1 MAKIKYSID
10 TLYIAEPEQWDELRN
25 ASSYIA
31 QEMYADLLFVNSG
44 ALMLHENVATLLTD
58 VQSKRVTFL
67 YPEVDVN
74 KVRSKLYSALRKGSS
89 EDGIS
94 FNGTFRFAVV
104 NVKASE
110 VGLTEDL
117 IGLEVR
123 FIEK

>member
-10 TLYIAEPEQWDELRN
+10 TLYIAEPEHWDELRN

-31 QEMYADLLFVNSG
+31 EEMYADLLFVNSG

-58 VQSKRVTFL
+58 VQSKRVTFV

-74 KVRSKLYSALRKGSS
+74 KVRSKLYTLLRRGSS
-89 EDGIS
+89 EGRIS
-94 FNGTFRFAVV
+94 FNGTFRFTVR
-104 NVKASE
+104 NVK
-110 VGLTEDL
+110 VEDENL

>member
-1 MAKIKYSID
+1 MAKVKY
-10 TLYIAEPEQWDELRN
+10 TLETVYIAEPEQWDVLRN

-74 KVRSKLYSALRKGSS
+74 KVRSKLYTLLRKGSS

-94 FNGTFRFAVV
+94 FNGTFRFSVV
-104 NVKASE
+104 NVKGAE
-110 VGLTEDL
+110 VELTEDL
-117 IGLEVR
+117 IGLEIR
-123 FIEK
+123 FIK

>member
-89 EDGIS
+89 

-117 IGLEVR
+117 IGLEIK
-123 FIEK
+123 FIK

>member
-1 MAKIKYSID
+1 MAKVKY
-10 TLYIAEPEQWDELRN
+10 TLETVYIAEPEQWDELRN

-31 QEMYADLLFVNSG
+31 QEMYTDLLFVNSG

-74 KVRSKLYSALRKGSS
+74 KVRSKLYSLLRKGSS

-94 FNGTFRFAVV
+94 FNGTFRFSVV
-104 NVKASE
+104 NVKGAE
-110 VGLTEDL
+110 VELTEDL
-117 IGLEVR
+117 IGLEIR
-123 FIEK
+123 FIK

>member
-1 MAKIKYSID
+1 MAKVKY
-10 TLYIAEPEQWDELRN
+10 TLETVYIAEPEQWDELRN

-44 ALMLHENVATLLTD
+44 ALMLHQNVAALLSD

-74 KVRSKLYSALRKGSS
+74 KVRSKLYSLLRKGSS

-94 FNGTFRFAVV
+94 FNGTFRFSVV
-104 NVKASE
+104 NVKGAE
-110 VGLTEDL
+110 VELTEDL
-117 IGLEVR
+117 IGLEIR
-123 FIEK
+123 FIK

>member
-1 MAKIKYSID
+1 MAEVKY
-10 TLYIAEPEQWDELRN
+10 TLETVYIAEPEQWDELRN

-74 KVRSKLYSALRKGSS
+74 KVRSKLYSLLRKGSS

-94 FNGTFRFAVV
+94 FNGTFRFSVV
-104 NVKASE
+104 NVKGAE
-110 VGLTEDL
+110 VELTEDL
-117 IGLEVR
+117 IGLEIR
-123 FIEK
+123 FIK

>member
-1 MAKIKYSID
+1 MAKVKY
-10 TLYIAEPEQWDELRN
+10 TLETVYIAESERWDELRN

-44 ALMLHENVATLLTD
+44 ALMLHENVAALLSD

-67 YPEVDVN
+67 YPEVDAN

-94 FNGTFRFAVV
+94 FSGTFRFSVV
-104 NVKASE
+104 NVKGAE

-117 IGLEVR
+117 IGLEIR
-123 FIEK
+123 FIK